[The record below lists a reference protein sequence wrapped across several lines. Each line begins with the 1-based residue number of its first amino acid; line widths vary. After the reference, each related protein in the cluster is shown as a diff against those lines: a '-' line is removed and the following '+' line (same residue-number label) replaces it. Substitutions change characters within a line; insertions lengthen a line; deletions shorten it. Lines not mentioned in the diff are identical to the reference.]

1 MSLPADWGYSSGDH
15 SDIQSQMIMIMI
27 IIIIIIIMIKI
38 IIIQNTVLLGTACIL
53 ITILLKMVVVCCL
66 SQLPIN
72 FDQSDCTLSF
82 KVTS

>member
-27 IIIIIIIMIKI
+27 IIIIMIKI
-38 IIIQNTVLLGTACIL
+38 IIIQNTALLGTACIL